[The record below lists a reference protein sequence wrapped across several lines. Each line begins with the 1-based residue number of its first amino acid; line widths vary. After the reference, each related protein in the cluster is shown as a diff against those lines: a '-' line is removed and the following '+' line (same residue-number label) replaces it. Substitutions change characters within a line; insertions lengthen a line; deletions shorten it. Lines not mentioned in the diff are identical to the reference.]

1 MDKPK
6 PDMNTQILLD
16 LQEQMKWMRLFIQ
29 DMKMEMKVEVRGCK
43 RALDMCR
50 AGFEECKKG
59 YHDVKKG
66 YEECAKGFEAVRDQC
81 EDMED
86 TIMKI

>member
-29 DMKMEMKVEVRGCK
+29 DMKMDMKVWMLAIILARG
-43 RALDMCR
+43 
-50 AGFEECKKG
+50 
-59 YHDVKKG
+59 
-66 YEECAKGFEAVRDQC
+66 
-81 EDMED
+81 
-86 TIMKI
+86 